1 MSTMNHAVR
10 NAYLGNSVKT
20 ASPARLLVMLC
31 DRLVLDV
38 QRGREAI
45 AAGNRDEARTQLLH
59 AQDIVLEL
67 RASLDHTAWSGAGQL
82 DALYAWMYS
91 QLIKANTSQDLA
103 VADHVLGLAT
113 EIADTWRQAALQQA
127 AS

>member
-1 MSTMNHAVR
+1 MNHAAR
-10 NAYLGNSVKT
+10 NAYLGNTVKT

-31 DRLVLDV
+31 DRLVLDI

-45 AAGNRDEARTQLLH
+45 LAGNRTAAREQFLH
-59 AQDIVLEL
+59 AQEIVLEL
-67 RASLDHTAWSGAGQL
+67 RASLDHKAWSGAAQL
-82 DALYAWMYS
+82 DSVYAWMYS
-91 QLIKANTSQDLA
+91 QLITANATQDVEA
-103 VADHVLGLAT
+103 ADHVLQLAG